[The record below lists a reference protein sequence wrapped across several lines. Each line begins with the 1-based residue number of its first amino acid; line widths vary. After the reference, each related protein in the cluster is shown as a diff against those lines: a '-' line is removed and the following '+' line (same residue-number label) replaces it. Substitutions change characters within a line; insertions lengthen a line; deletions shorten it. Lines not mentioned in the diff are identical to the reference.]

1 MTDHN
6 EAAAETPDLP
16 KDWEGVAVDL
26 MNDLVAATSELERL
40 RAEVERLNGDLG
52 AANADIRIYEDRDK
66 HWIACISAAQKN
78 EDRAKAL
85 DEKIVTLESDN
96 AALKLRVSELEE
108 RCEVDDVQWYNELG
122 KVGSPQSEIAA
133 LRIRIGELESYV
145 SLDPDLVKLLAGC
158 PPADESLHKLKDA
171 RIASLEAQVETAT
184 RELLSYRQAD
194 EMGQPSI
201 SELKDKATAYD
212 RILEVYAS
220 WDGSGAGSAYGT
232 LRRIKIAAAIE
243 RIEKGD

>member
-1 MTDHN
+1 MNTKNYASPQHPHEPQIAPQFD
-6 EAAAETPDLP
+6 AEGRCLICC
-16 KDWEGVAVDL
+16 L
-26 MNDLVAATSELERL
+26 LV
-40 RAEVERLNGDLG
+40 
-52 AANADIRIYEDRDK
+52 
-66 HWIACISAAQKN
+66 
-78 EDRAKAL
+78 
-85 DEKIVTLESDN
+85 KIESLESDN

-171 RIASLEAQVETAT
+171 RIASLEAQV
-184 RELLSYRQAD
+184 
-194 EMGQPSI
+194 
-201 SELKDKATAYD
+201 ATAKSAMEVAQLWLCNC
-212 RILEVYAS
+212 IPTVELEGPAP
-220 WDGSGAGSAYGT
+220 
-232 LRRIKIAAAIE
+232 LPLIRAAIE